1 MVIKEIKISGEY
13 ITLGQLLKL
22 INVVATGGEVK
33 LFLKE
38 NDVYIN
44 DKKCDKRGSKI
55 YPGDIV
61 ELENENISAEIRK
74 VKITNLK

>member
-1 MVIKEIKISGEY
+1 MVIKEIKISEEY

-33 LFLKE
+33 FFLKE

-44 DKKCDKRGSKI
+44 GKKCDKRGRKI
-55 YPGDIV
+55 YPGDLI
-61 ELENENISAEIRK
+61 ELEDENISAEIK
-74 VKITNLK
+74 TVKITN